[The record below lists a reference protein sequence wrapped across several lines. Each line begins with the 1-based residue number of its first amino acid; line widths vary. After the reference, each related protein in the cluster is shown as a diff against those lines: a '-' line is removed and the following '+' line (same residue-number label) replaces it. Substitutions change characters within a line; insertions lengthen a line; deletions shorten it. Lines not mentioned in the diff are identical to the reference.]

1 MAKIGVFVC
10 QCGNNIARTV
20 DTADV
25 AKDASEQN
33 GVVYVED
40 YKFMCSAPGQ
50 EAFKKAIKEHDLDG
64 CIVSACSPKMH
75 EATFRNAAEAAGLNP
90 YKVEIANIREQCS
103 WVHNDK
109 EIGTAKS
116 KDLTHMMIQRVKY
129 NRPLERYRMT
139 MTKRALVIGGGI
151 AGIQAA
157 LDLANAGTP
166 VTIVEKEPSLGGNMA
181 RLSETFPTL
190 DCSQCILTPKMVEVQ
205 NHPLITVRAF
215 AELEKLDG
223 YIGNFKATIRQK
235 AKSVVDKDCTGCG
248 DCWEK
253 CPFTVESE
261 FDMNLIKR
269 KVIYIPFPQAV
280 PTVPVI
286 DRANCPKFLK
296 DKCGICADVC
306 GPDCIDFTQQDEIIE
321 EEFGAVI
328 VATGFELMPNVYK
341 EYGGSS
347 MPKHL
352 IPKKMNKKQRAAQP
366 RSTSGRLPDVINGL
380 EFERLA
386 SASGPTGGE
395 IRRPSDGKKPKSV
408 AFIACVGSRDIN
420 KGVEYCSKI
429 CCMYTA
435 KHTMLYNHSVH
446 DGKSYVFY
454 MDIRAGGKGYEEFI
468 NRAQEEGAQ
477 YIRGRVSSLRKKGDK
492 ILVKGADTLQGCAVD
507 LEVDMVVLAT
517 AMVPQS
523 DSIEFAKT
531 LGIGYDKHGF
541 YSEQHP
547 KLMPVESS
555 TGGIYL
561 AGACQG
567 VKDVPETVAQA
578 SAAASKVMQLFS
590 KEELMREPE
599 VAIVDK
605 DHCMNCWDCVTVCP
619 YLAISPEEVKDRNG
633 NVVKMVANVNPGLC
647 QGCGLCNTVCRSKSI
662 ELQGYTDQ
670 QVYAQITAFEGA
682 FV

>member
-25 AKDASEQN
+25 AEKTGELS
-33 GVVYVED
+33 GVAHVED

-50 EAFKKAIKEHDLDG
+50 EMFKKAIKDNNLDG

-75 EATFRNAAEAAGLNP
+75 EATFRKAAEDAGLNP
-90 YKVEIANIREQCS
+90 FKVEIANIREQCS
-103 WVHNDK
+103 WVHDDK
-109 EIGTAKS
+109 EIATAKS
-116 KDLTHMMIQRVKY
+116 KDITKMMVNRLKY
-129 NRPLERYRMT
+129 NRPLERYKMPV
-139 MTKRALVIGGGI
+139 TKRALIIGGGI

-157 LDLANAGTP
+157 LDLANAQIP
-166 VTIVEKEPSLGGNMA
+166 VSIVEREPSLGGNMA

-190 DCSQCILTPKMVEVQ
+190 DCSQCILTPRMVEVS
-205 NHPLITVRAF
+205 NHPLISIHSY

-223 YIGNFKATIRQK
+223 YIGNFRATIRLK
-235 AKSVVDKDCTGCG
+235 AKSVIEKDCTGCG
-248 DCWEK
+248 ECWEK
-253 CPFTVESE
+253 CPFTVENE
-261 FDMNLIKR
+261 FDMGLSKR
-269 KVIYIPFPQAV
+269 SVIYIPFPQAV

-286 DRANCPKFLK
+286 DRENCPKFIK
-296 DKCGICADVC
+296 DKCGLCAKVC
-306 GPDCIDFTQQDEIIE
+306 GQQCIDFTQQDRVIE

-328 VATGFELMPNVYK
+328 VATGFKLMPNVYK
-341 EYGGSS
+341 EYGGYRPPH
-347 MPKHL
+347 MT
-352 IPKKMNKKQRAAQP
+352 PKKLTAKIRKTLP
-366 RSTSGRLPDVINGL
+366 RSTAGRLVDVINGL

-395 IRRPSDGKKPKSV
+395 IRRPSDGKVPETV
-408 AFIACVGSRDIN
+408 VFIACVGSRDCN

-435 KHTMLYNHSVH
+435 KHTMLYQHNVH
-446 DGKSYVFY
+446 HGKSYVFY

-468 NRAQEEGAQ
+468 NRAQSENAN
-477 YIRGRVSSLRKKGDK
+477 YVRGRVSRLSKKGDK
-492 ILVKGADTLQGCAVD
+492 ILVKGADTFTGHA
-507 LEVDMVVLAT
+507 LEIEADMVVLAT
-517 AMVPQS
+517 AMVPQE
-523 DSIEFAKT
+523 DAMGVAKN
-531 LGIGYDKHGF
+531 LGISYDQHGF
-541 YSEQHP
+541 FSEQHP
-547 KLMPVESS
+547 KLMPVDSS

-567 VKDVPETVAQA
+567 VKDIPETVAQA

-590 KEELMREPE
+590 REELEREPE
-599 VAIVDK
+599 VAIVDEK
-605 DHCMNCWDCVTVCP
+605 NCMNCWDCVTVCP
-619 YLAISPEEVKDRNG
+619 YNAIDRTEITNRQG
-633 NVVKMVANVNPGLC
+633 QFLKWAAKVNPGLC

-662 ELQGYTDQ
+662 ELEGYTDQ

>member
-25 AKDASEQN
+25 AKDASEQS
-33 GVVYVED
+33 GVVHVED

-50 EAFKKAIKEHDLDG
+50 EMFKKAIKEHDLDG

-90 YKVEIANIREQCS
+90 FKVEIANIREQCS
-103 WVHNDK
+103 WVHDDK

-116 KDLTHMMIQRVKY
+116 KDLTHMMIERIKH
-129 NRPLERYRMT
+129 NRPLERYRMQ
-139 MTKRALVIGGGI
+139 MTKKALIVGGGI

-166 VTIVEKEPSLGGNMA
+166 VIIVEKEPSLGGNMA

-205 NHPLITVRAF
+205 NHPLITVRAY
-215 AELEKLDG
+215 AELEKLEG

-235 AKSVVDKDCTGCG
+235 AKSVIDKDCTGCG

-261 FDMNLIKR
+261 FDMNLVKR

-286 DRANCPKFLK
+286 DRANCPKFIK
-296 DKCGICADVC
+296 DKCGLCAEVC
-306 GPDCIDFTQQDEIIE
+306 APDCIDFTQEDEIIQE
-321 EEFGAVI
+321 DVGAII
-328 VATGFELMPNVYK
+328 VATGFKLMPNVYK
-341 EYGGSS
+341 EYGGVRPEH
-347 MPKHL
+347 M
-352 IPKKMNKKQRAAQP
+352 IPKKMTKKQRDAQP
-366 RSTSGRLPDVINGL
+366 RSTAGRLPDVINGL

-395 IRRPSDGKKPKSV
+395 IRRPSDGKKPETV
-408 AFIACVGSRDIN
+408 VFIACVGSRDCN

-446 DGKSYVFY
+446 GGKAYVFY

-468 NRAQEEGAQ
+468 NRAQSEGAE
-477 YIRGRVSSLRKKGDK
+477 YIRGRVSRLTKKGDK
-492 ILVKGADTLQGCAVD
+492 ILVKGADTLQGSAV
-507 LEVDMVVLAT
+507 EIEADMVVLAT
-517 AMVPQS
+517 AMVPQ
-523 DSIEFAKT
+523 DDAVDFAKT

-547 KLMPVESS
+547 KLMPVDSS

-590 KEELMREPE
+590 KEELLREPE
-599 VAIVDK
+599 VAIVDQE
-605 DHCMNCWDCVTVCP
+605 HCMNCWDCVTVCP
-619 YLAISPEEVKDRNG
+619 YLAISREEIKDRDG
-633 NVVKMVANVNPGLC
+633 NLVKMAASVNPGLC

>member
-10 QCGNNIARTV
+10 DCGNNIARTV
-20 DTADV
+20 DTPDV
-25 AKDASEQN
+25 TRDAGEQN
-33 GVVYVED
+33 GVAFVENH
-40 YKFMCSAPGQ
+40 KFMCSNPGQ
-50 EAFKKAIKEHDLDG
+50 EAFKKAIKDEELDG
-64 CIVSACSPKMH
+64 CIVAACSPKMH

-90 YKVEIANIREQCS
+90 FRVEIANIREHCS
-103 WVHNDK
+103 WVHDDK
-109 EIGTAKS
+109 EIGTAKA
-116 KDLTHMMIQRVKY
+116 KDLTKMMVERIKF
-129 NRPLERYRMT
+129 NRPLKRYRMPL
-139 MTKRALVIGGGI
+139 TKRTLIIGGGI

-157 LDLANAGTP
+157 LDLANAGYP
-166 VTIVEKEPSLGGNMA
+166 VSIVEREPSLGGNMA

-190 DCSQCILTPKMVEVQ
+190 DCSQCIMTPKMVEVQ
-205 NHPLITVRAF
+205 NHPNITVHAY
-215 AELEKLDG
+215 AEMERLDG
-223 YIGNFKATIRQK
+223 YIGNFRATIRQK
-235 AKSVVDKDCTGCG
+235 AKSVVDSECTGCG
-248 DCWEK
+248 ECWEK
-253 CPFTVESE
+253 CPFTAESE
-261 FDMNLIKR
+261 FDMHLNPRKLI
-269 KVIYIPFPQAV
+269 YMPFPQAV

-296 DKCGICADVC
+296 DSCGLCADVC

-321 EEFGAVI
+321 EDFGAVI
-328 VATGFELMPNVYK
+328 VATGFKLMPNVYP
-341 EYGGSS
+341 EYGGTRPQH
-347 MPKHL
+347 MT
-352 IPKKMNKKQRAAQP
+352 PKKMTKKLKKLQP
-366 RSTSGRLPDVINGL
+366 RSTAGRLVDVINGL

-395 IRRPSDGKKPKSV
+395 IRRPSDGKKPKAI
-408 AFIACVGSRDIN
+408 AFIACVGSRDCN

-446 DGKSYVFY
+446 DGKAYVFY

-468 NRAQEEGAQ
+468 NRAQGDGTE
-477 YIRGRVSSLRKKGDK
+477 YIRGRVSRLSKKGDQ
-492 ILVKGADTLQGCAVD
+492 ILVKGADTLLGEAVE

-517 AMVPQS
+517 AMVPHES
-523 DSIEFAKT
+523 AIDLAKMI
-531 LGIGYDKHGF
+531 GISYDQHGF

-547 KLMPVESS
+547 KLMPVDSS

-567 VKDVPETVAQA
+567 VKDIPETVAQA

-599 VAIVDK
+599 VAIVDQS
-605 DHCMNCWDCVTVCP
+605 HCMNCWDCVTVCP
-619 YLAISPEEVKDRNG
+619 YLAISREEKRDRNG
-633 NVVKMVANVNPGLC
+633 NLQKMVASVNPGLC

-662 ELQGYTDQ
+662 SLQGYTDE
-670 QVYAQITAFEGA
+670 QVYAQITAFDGV

>member
-25 AKDASEQN
+25 AQDASEQS
-33 GVVYVED
+33 GVVHVED

-50 EAFKKAIKEHDLDG
+50 EMFKKAIKEHDLDG

-90 YKVEIANIREQCS
+90 FKVEIANIREQCS
-103 WVHNDK
+103 WVHDDK

-116 KDLTHMMIQRVKY
+116 KDLTHMMIERIKH
-129 NRPLERYRMT
+129 NRPLERYRMP
-139 MTKRALVIGGGI
+139 MTKRALIVGGGI

-166 VTIVEKEPSLGGNMA
+166 VIIVEKEPSLGGNMA

-205 NHPLITVRAF
+205 NHPLITVRAY
-215 AELEKLDG
+215 AELEKLEG

-235 AKSVVDKDCTGCG
+235 AKSVIDKDCTGCG

-261 FDMNLIKR
+261 FDMNLVKR

-286 DRANCPKFLK
+286 DRANCPKFIK
-296 DKCGICADVC
+296 DKCGLCAEVC
-306 GPDCIDFTQQDEIIE
+306 APDCIDFTQEDEIIQE
-321 EEFGAVI
+321 DVGAII
-328 VATGFELMPNVYK
+328 VATGFKLMPNVYK
-341 EYGGSS
+341 EYGGVRPEH
-347 MPKHL
+347 M
-352 IPKKMNKKQRAAQP
+352 IPKKMTKKQRDAQP
-366 RSTSGRLPDVINGL
+366 RSTAGRLPDVINGL

-395 IRRPSDGKKPKSV
+395 IRRPSDGKKPETV
-408 AFIACVGSRDIN
+408 VFIACVGSRDCN

-446 DGKSYVFY
+446 GGKAYVFY

-468 NRAQEEGAQ
+468 NRAQSEGAE
-477 YIRGRVSSLRKKGDK
+477 YIRGRVSRLSKKGDK
-492 ILVKGADTLQGCAVD
+492 ILVKGADTLQGSAV
-507 LEVDMVVLAT
+507 EIEADMVVLAT
-517 AMVPQS
+517 AMVPQ
-523 DSIEFAKT
+523 DDAVDFAKT

-547 KLMPVESS
+547 KLMPVDSS

-590 KEELMREPE
+590 KEELLREPE
-599 VAIVDK
+599 VAIVDQE
-605 DHCMNCWDCVTVCP
+605 HCMNCWDCVTVCP
-619 YLAISPEEVKDRNG
+619 YLAISREEIKDRDG
-633 NVVKMVANVNPGLC
+633 NLVKMAASVNPGLC